1 VVEEPEKL
9 PLQLA
14 GAPTLSGAPVAGQ
27 QLTATAPAVTDE
39 NGPVQAV
46 LSWSWQRDGLAVPGN
61 GSTYALTAADAGHVI
76 TATVLAEAAGHTS
89 ASATSAGVRVAP
101 AQQPDVIP
109 GLAAKLKAKKQ
120 GKVKLT
126 VSLTAQGAST
136 DGIAV
141 TVKKGSKTVGT
152 GTVRGGRVV
161 ITLKKQ
167 KAGRA
172 TYTVTSAAASG
183 VAAASV
189 RVSGKVR

>member
-1 VVEEPEKL
+1 
-9 PLQLA
+9 
-14 GAPTLSGAPVAGQ
+14 VA
-27 QLTATAPAVTDE
+27 T
-39 NGPVQAV
+39 
-46 LSWSWQRDGLAVPGN
+46 
-61 GSTYALTAADAGHVI
+61 
-76 TATVLAEAAGHTS
+76 
-89 ASATSAGVRVAP
+89 

-109 GLAAKLKAKKQ
+109 CLAAKLKAKKH

-126 VSLTAQGAST
+126 VSLTAPGAST

-141 TVKKGSKTVGT
+141 TIKKGSKTVGS
-152 GTVRGGRVV
+152 GIVRGGRVV

-167 KAGRA
+167 KPGRA